1 MLIQKHNSIANRL
14 IFNLKGKIF
23 NMGSLFSHVFYSLVS
38 FYYAIITLLSIGK
51 INREWSWRH
60 AIQVYNTL
68 MFKNCIKWL
77 CTVYLIICKLTT
89 HSQLCR
95 FKWRMR
101 ILRITVSFI
110 MSSEQITFISLSYS
124 TMLTV
129 DGLTL
134 WSLIVATRIGQI
146 HWVHYW
152 SWISKNAVY
161 QVYINIQSYQP
172 RS

>member
-1 MLIQKHNSIANRL
+1 MLIQKHNSITNRL
-14 IFNLKGKIF
+14 IFNLKGQIF
-23 NMGSLFSHVFYSLVS
+23 KMGSLFSNVFYSMV
-38 FYYAIITLLSIGK
+38 SIGK

-124 TMLTV
+124 TMPTV
-129 DGLTL
+129 DG
-134 WSLIVATRIGQI
+134 WRFNIVVIVATRIGQI
-146 HWVHYW
+146 HWVHDW